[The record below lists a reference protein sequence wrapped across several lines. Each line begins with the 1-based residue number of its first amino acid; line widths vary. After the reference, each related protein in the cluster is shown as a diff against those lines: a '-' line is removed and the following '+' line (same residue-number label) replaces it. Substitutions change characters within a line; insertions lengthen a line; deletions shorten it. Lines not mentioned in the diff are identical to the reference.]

1 MALKDVV
8 EWESK
13 DTQIVLEKEDDFSLM
28 LKIMVSKNG
37 KDAFKPDHVLVT
49 CLNTIEWYLA
59 HENLHSRTL
68 DHRLQTM
75 QEILYYAI
83 GRDFELSGER
93 DKLMLFIHN
102 NLPHLL
108 MGSLIGFK
116 IAKDFYQ
123 RGNDFNPFEAPKNGK
138 DNEKD
143 GDKDED
149 EEEED
154 EEDEDEEDDDDEE
167 DQEDEEDREDEK
179 VEKKVMPRKRF
190 CWC

>member
-8 EWESK
+8 EWETK

-68 DHRLQTM
+68 DQRLQTM

-83 GRDFELSGER
+83 GQDFELSGER

-123 RGNDFNPFEAPKNGK
+123 RGNDFNPFDAPNGK
-138 DNEKD
+138 E
-143 GDKDED
+143 DED
-149 EEEED
+149 GKEGEGKDDKEND
-154 EEDEDEEDDDDEE
+154 DEDEDEDEDGD
-167 DQEDEEDREDEK
+167 EDEDNHKDQK
-179 VEKKVMPRKRF
+179 FVVPRKRL